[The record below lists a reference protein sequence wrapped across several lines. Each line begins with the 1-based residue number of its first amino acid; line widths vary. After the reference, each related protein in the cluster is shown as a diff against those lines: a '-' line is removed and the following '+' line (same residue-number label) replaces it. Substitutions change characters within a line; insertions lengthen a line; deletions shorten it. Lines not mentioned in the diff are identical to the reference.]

1 MKIDRQKILAAVKKA
16 LRAAVLAASL
26 TCFLGGFWL
35 VVLFFGAFGAFPL
48 YVTRVIPVVG
58 VVTTAAAI
66 LALSDYLPPKA
77 LRWLGRGTLAVCGLC
92 LAAVAYGVY
101 DEYLIPT
108 LDDRAL
114 ILEEYAPF
122 REGTRAASLDA
133 PASFR
138 MDEAAAG
145 RLRLDGATALYPVY
159 AAFVQAVYPE
169 GTYPLREVG
178 FHEGYVACTGTIRAY
193 RRLVSG
199 DADVIFAAEPSQ
211 AQRDWAA
218 LQGKE
223 LHMTP
228 IGREAFVFFV
238 HHWNPVNSLT
248 VEQIRGIYSGE
259 ITTWRQAGGLFG
271 RIRAFQR
278 AEDSGSQS
286 ALQRLMGDTPLR
298 KPEER
303 EVIGG
308 MGEIIRQVASYRNY
322 WGAIGFSFRFYA
334 TEMVANRQIK
344 LLALE
349 GVAPTRESIR
359 DGSYPIASS
368 FYAVTASPIGE
379 PAPEET
385 DEDLAAFLAWICSQ
399 EGQELVEKTGYVS
412 VGAGEDDE

>member
-1 MKIDRQKILAAVKKA
+1 MRIDRRKALAAVKKA

-26 TCFLGGFWL
+26 ICLLGGFWL

-48 YVTRVIPVVG
+48 YVTRVIPVLG

-66 LALSDYLPPKA
+66 LAVSGYLPPKA

-92 LAAVAYGVY
+92 LIAVAYGAY

-114 ILEEYAPF
+114 MLEEYAPF
-122 REGTRAASLDA
+122 QEGTRAASLDH
-133 PASFR
+133 PASLR
-138 MDEAAAG
+138 MEEAAAG

-169 GTYPLREVG
+169 DVYPLNDGR
-178 FHEGYVACTGTIRAY
+178 VACTGTIRAY
-193 RRLVSG
+193 RRLVNG
-199 DADVIFAAEPSQ
+199 ETDVIFAAEPSQ
-211 AQRDWAA
+211 AQRDYAA
-218 LQGKE
+218 FKGME

-238 HHWNPVNSLT
+238 HHWNPVKSLT

-259 ITTWRQAGGLFG
+259 ITTWREAGGLFG
-271 RIRAFQR
+271 RIKAFQR

-298 KPEER
+298 EPEER

-308 MGEIIRQVASYRNY
+308 MGEIIREVASYRNY
-322 WGAIGFSFRFYA
+322 LGAIGFSFRFYA
-334 TEMVANRQIK
+334 SEMAANRQIK

-385 DEDLAAFLAWICSQ
+385 DGDLEAFLTWICSQ

-412 VGAGEDDE
+412 IGWAEDDE

>member
-1 MKIDRQKILAAVKKA
+1 MRLDGKRVWQAVKKL
-16 LRAAVLAASL
+16 LRALVLAAGL
-26 TCFLGGFWL
+26 IVFLGGFWL
-35 VVLFFGAFGAFPL
+35 IVLFFGAFGAFPL
-48 YVTRVIPVVG
+48 YVTRVIPVAG
-58 VVTTAAAI
+58 AVTTAAAV
-66 LALSDYLPPKA
+66 LAVSGYLPPRA
-77 LRWLGRGTLAVCGLC
+77 LRWLGRGTLAVCGVC
-92 LAAVAYGVY
+92 LVYIAWGAYS
-101 DEYLIPT
+101 EHCIPT

-114 ILEEYAPF
+114 MLEEYAPF
-122 REGTRAASLDA
+122 GADTKTVSLDR
-133 PASFR
+133 PASFH
-138 MDEAAAG
+138 MDEAAAS

-169 GTYPLREVG
+169 DVYPLNDGR
-178 FHEGYVACTGTIRAY
+178 VACTGTIKAY
-193 RRLVSG
+193 RRLVNG
-199 DADVIFAAEPSQ
+199 ETDVIFAAEPSQ
-211 AQRDWAA
+211 AQRDFAA
-218 LQGKE
+218 SRGME

-238 HHWNPVNSLT
+238 HHWNPVDSLT
-248 VEQIRGIYSGE
+248 MEQIRGIYSGE
-259 ITTWRQAGGLFG
+259 ITDWRQAGGLFG

-286 ALQRLMGDTPLR
+286 ALLRLMGDTPLR
-298 KPEER
+298 EPEER

-308 MGEIIRQVASYRNY
+308 MGEIIREVASYRNY

-334 TEMVANRQIK
+334 SEMAANRQIK

-385 DEDLAAFLAWICSQ
+385 DGDLASFLTWICSQ
-399 EGQELVEKTGYVS
+399 EGQELVDKTGYV
-412 VGAGEDDE
+412 GIG

>member
-1 MKIDRQKILAAVKKA
+1 MKMDRQRVLAEVKKA
-16 LRAAVLAASL
+16 LRALVLAAGAII
-26 TCFLGGFWL
+26 FLGGFWL
-35 VVLFFGAFGAFPL
+35 FVMVFGLFGGLPL
-48 YVTRVIPVVG
+48 YVTRVIPVIG
-58 VVTTAAAI
+58 TATTVAAI
-66 LALSDYLPPKA
+66 LAGSDYLPPRA

-92 LAAVAYGVY
+92 LVFVAWGAY
-101 DEYLIPT
+101 DEYCVPT

-114 ILEEYAPF
+114 LLEEYAPF
-122 REGTRAASLDA
+122 AEGTRTVSLDR

-138 MDEAAAG
+138 MEATAAK

-169 GTYPLREVG
+169 GEYPLIESHDDG
-178 FHEGYVACTGTIRAY
+178 GVACTGTVRAY
-193 RRLVSG
+193 RRLIGG

-211 AQRDWAA
+211 AQKDYAA
-218 LQGKE
+218 SEGME

-238 HHWNPVNSLT
+238 NRWNPVSGLT
-248 VEQIRGIYSGE
+248 LDQIRGIYSGE
-259 ITTWRQAGGLFG
+259 ITSWRQAGGLFG

-286 ALQRLMGDTPLR
+286 ALLRLVGDTPLR
-298 KPEER
+298 TPEER

-308 MGEIIRQVASYRNY
+308 MGEIIREVASYRNY
-322 WGAIGFSFRFYA
+322 WGAIGFSFRFYS
-334 TEMVANRQIK
+334 TEMAASRQIK

-349 GVAPTRESIR
+349 GVPPTKETIR

-368 FYAVTASPIGE
+368 FYAVTASPVGQ

-385 DEDLAAFLAWICSQ
+385 DRDLAAFLDWILSD

-412 VGAGEDDE
+412 VR